1 MKKDLMKIV
10 YSLEV
15 VVYDEKFSQEY
26 LTIRYHDIEIDFK
39 MKLEGMTLMTEWDT
53 IKM

>member
-1 MKKDLMKIV
+1 MKKNKLKIV

-15 VVYDEKFSQEY
+15 GVYDENFQKEY
-26 LTIRYHDIEIDFK
+26 VTIKYHDIEIDFQ
-39 MKLEGMTLMTEWDT
+39 MKLEGMILMTEWNT